1 MQHKEGDIVITKNGI
16 CIVFR
21 GGMAN
26 FLGFN
31 KNRGVLGA
39 DEKLA
44 GQLTFYRESYTKIV
58 IRSPRTEI
66 PVGLQ
71 FVIRQE

>member
-1 MQHKEGDIVITKNGI
+1 
-16 CIVFR
+16 
-21 GGMAN
+21 MAN

-58 IRSPRTEI
+58 IRSPRAEI